1 MSKTF
6 ITFDLQMEKL
16 LLLEDFYFI
25 REINTSSPEKMN
37 AKIELNADHP
47 VYKGHFPDSP
57 IAPGVCV
64 IQMIKEVVM
73 QHYHRNLLM
82 TEAGN
87 IKFMALMN
95 PNHNPFFYI
104 DYELSFP
111 DKESIDAS
119 AVVRWE
125 SITYLKF
132 KGKFQDMQ

>member
-1 MSKTF
+1 
-6 ITFDLQMEKL
+6 MEKS

-25 REINTSSPEKMN
+25 REINSSSAAKMSV
-37 AKIELNADHP
+37 KVELNADHP
-47 VYKGHFPDSP
+47 VYRGHFPDSP

-64 IQMIKEVVM
+64 VQMIKEVVM
-73 QHYHRNLLM
+73 QHYQRNLLM

-95 PNHNPFFYI
+95 PNHNPFYYI

-111 DKESIDAS
+111 DHGSIEA
-119 AVVRWE
+119 AVIVRWE

-132 KGKFQDMQ
+132 KGKFQDTP